1 MELKDI
7 KELMAVLKK
16 EEMAEMKVRYGKIK
30 LTLVNSDVKK
40 EEVKVKKVIVEE
52 KTENKAI
59 EETIKSKNVGEI
71 KLNKVEKGM
80 EVTKGML
87 LAKINT
93 IGVETDIKSPVKG
106 ILKDILVADKST
118 VDYGKSLFV
127 IEITE

>member
-52 KTENKAI
+52 KVENKAI

-93 IGVETDIKSPVKG
+93 IGVETDVKSPVKG

>member
-30 LTLVNSDVKK
+30 LTLVNSDIKK

-52 KTENKAI
+52 KVENKAI

-93 IGVETDIKSPVKG
+93 IGVETDVKSPVKG